1 MTRLRERMIGQM
13 TQRGFSVRTHRSYLT
28 AVTELAEYFNQS
40 PDQLKCQDIQ
50 TFFNHLVQERQLAA
64 ASCRLYLNG
73 IRFLYLNVLGWES
86 FDVPVVL
93 PKRPQRIPELLNRGE
108 VRSIVD
114 AISNH
119 KHRTLILTCYG
130 CGLRLSE
137 LTALQVRH
145 IDGERRLLRIEKG
158 KAGKDRNVIIS
169 DALLLTLRHYWSV
182 HHPVLWLFPNRDPL
196 QPIHIQTAQRIYTKA
211 KVKAGIEK
219 TGGIH
224 ALRHAYATHQL
235 EAGMPV
241 HQLQTMLGHS
251 SLRSTMRYIHWVHSY
266 KEGRGAVDDL
276 VASLESAN
284 ECVG

>member
-1 MTRLRERMIGQM
+1 MTRLRERMIAQM
-13 TQRGFSVRTHRSYLT
+13 TQRGFSVRTHRSYLV
-28 AVTELAEYFNQS
+28 AVAELAAYFNQS
-40 PDQLKCQDIQ
+40 PDQLKHQDIQ
-50 TFFNHLVQERQLAA
+50 TFFNHLVQERKLAA
-64 ASCRLYLNG
+64 ASCRLYLHG
-73 IRFLYLNVLGWES
+73 IRFLYLNVLGWQS
-86 FDVPVVL
+86 FDVPVVF
-93 PKRPQRIPELLNRGE
+93 PKKPQRIPELLNRSE
-108 VRSIVD
+108 VRAIVA

-119 KHRTLILTCYG
+119 KHRTLIMTCYG

-145 IDGERRLLRIEKG
+145 IDGERRLLRIEQG

-182 HHPVLWLFPNRDPL
+182 YHPVLWLFPNRDPL
-196 QPIHIQTAQRIYTKA
+196 QPIHIQTVQRIYTKA
-211 KVKAGIEK
+211 KEKAGIK
-219 TGGIH
+219 KAGGIH